1 MAVLQ
6 KESYHKAVSSGFSIH
21 IYSGFPIQFTAHFC
35 VRNKQDCRRHNA
47 KHMALRCNTK
57 NKLATLVFIKNLNLE
72 GHKSTFNLHLICVC
86 ACARVCVSV
95 ASQ

>member
-1 MAVLQ
+1 MAAKQ
-6 KESYHKAVSSGFSIH
+6 MESYSKSVSSGFSIH
-21 IYSGFPIQFTAHFC
+21 IYLGFPIQFTAHFC
-35 VRNKQDCRRHNA
+35 VRNNRDCRRHNA

-72 GHKSTFNLHLICVC
+72 GHKSTFNLHLIC

>member
-1 MAVLQ
+1 MLYGCLAERKLLQ
-6 KESYHKAVSSGFSIH
+6 HCIFRFSIH
-21 IYSGFPIQFTAHFC
+21 IYLGFPIHFTAHFC
-35 VRNKQDCRRHNA
+35 VRNNQDRSRHNA

-86 ACARVCVSV
+86 ACASVCV
-95 ASQ
+95 